1 MEKAAHIQM
10 ASGDPGWPR
19 PRQAGRTDRVRPTL
33 ALLIRALLHYFCVGL
48 QINRQAHGNTA
59 NFFLENQLSR
69 IFFTECS
76 LRGRCLGCAT

>member
-1 MEKAAHIQM
+1 MERAAHIQM

-19 PRQAGRTDRVRPTL
+19 PRQAGRTDRVRYTL
-33 ALLIRALLHYFCVGL
+33 PLLIRARLHYFCVGL

-69 IFFTECS
+69 RFFTECS
-76 LRGRCLGCAT
+76 LLGHCLG